1 MDHMFLSSGRRLMF
15 MLVSA
20 LLLFLMP
27 ACGGETWDDSGGDP
41 QVAYQRAVADAMVA
55 EPGEIVAT
63 LTPIAEYN
71 SDLIWEGT
79 PGASR
84 VLMVS
89 WVDGDYYDNFVGQNY
104 TLPSWLH
111 LWVTAVPEIRG
122 FFAFRPFTGEAVL
135 KLRVEQ
141 LLGMPP
147 DSKNSRFVEM
157 WVHPDDLAR
166 PCPDPEITDTV
177 CELDFPLSRFQQLSL
192 EYRQWFEDNRASS
205 YGSSTPYPWTRLGYT
220 CDWYRG
226 QGCDVGLSEFLIW
239 SGSTVGVKSVQS
251 TQAYLGQNLRFGHE
265 PLTRIQNP

>member
-1 MDHMFLSSGRRLMF
+1 MTKSKFLVVIFVLLITASCGEETSDH
-15 MLVSA
+15 
-20 LLLFLMP
+20 
-27 ACGGETWDDSGGDP
+27 SGGDP

-63 LTPIAEYN
+63 LTPVAAYN
-71 SDLIWEGT
+71 ADLIWEGA

-89 WVDGDYYDNFVGQNY
+89 WLDGDYYDDFVGQNY

-111 LWVTAVPEIRG
+111 VWVTAVPEIRG
-122 FFAFRPFTGEAVL
+122 FFAFRPLTGEAAL
-135 KLRVEQ
+135 KRRVEQ

-147 DSKNSRFVEM
+147 NSKNTRFVEL
-157 WVHPDDLAR
+157 WVYPDDLAR

-177 CELDFPLSRFQQLSL
+177 CELDFPSARFQQLSL
-192 EYRQWFEDNRASS
+192 EYRQWFEGNRASS
-205 YGSSTPYPWTRLGYT
+205 YGGSTPYPWTRLGYT

-239 SGSTVGVKSVQS
+239 SGSTVGVKSVQC
-251 TQAYLGQNLRFGHE
+251 TQTYLGQSLRSDQE
-265 PLTRIQNP
+265 PLPQTQNP